1 MMVGSS
7 LFIAQNYIFIYLFKV
22 FTGWF
27 HLVPNSCLK
36 GHHCFVFCFFFFFF
50 FLVFFFNFFFFFF
63 FFFFFGLFL
72 EHFSLVANQGV
83 ELLILLGLGFFKAK

>member
-50 FLVFFFNFFFFFF
+50 F
-63 FFFFFGLFL
+63 GLFL